1 MKSFSDQEL
10 AETIISDK
18 YEETAAK
25 DILDMLNKERSKS
38 QEMQDFKKIAELTHV
53 YAEVTDTENKLTS
66 SSDEEI
72 SKILKLTQIRT
83 TGSRPKFKRKFKA
96 LLTTGIAAAF
106 LIGANCI
113 SVYAFN
119 MNIFSAI
126 IHMTKGGFSVEF
138 KEPEKVELPTSEND
152 PYGIIA
158 ECAKYDIYPET
169 PHYLPEGFYL
179 EHTEHNTGSAYNL
192 VMFVFNNADKESI
205 AITYTLYHNQIG
217 QIGIPSDE
225 YNISETTVNGTPAIV
240 SKEDNQFTI
249 AYIKDKTKYMIFT
262 QDLDY
267 EECDKIVDSIK

>member
-25 DILDMLNKERSKS
+25 DILDMLNKERSKP
-38 QEMQDFKKIAELTHV
+38 QDMQDFNKIADLTHA
-53 YAEVTDTENKLTS
+53 YAEVTNTERELTS
-66 SSDEEI
+66 SHKEDI
-72 SKILKLTQIRT
+72 DRILKMTHSGT
-83 TGSRPKFKRKFKA
+83 VKSRPKIKRKFKA
-96 LLTTGIAAAF
+96 LLTASIAAAF

-179 EHTEHNTGSAYNL
+179 KHTEHNTGSAYNL
-192 VMFVFNNADKESI
+192 VMFVFNNAEKESI
-205 AITYTLYHNQIG
+205 AITYTLYHNQVG
-217 QIGIPSDE
+217 QIGIPSDK
-225 YNISETTVNGTPAIV
+225 YNISETTVNGTPAII

-249 AYIKDKTKYMIFT
+249 AYQKNKTTHFLFT
-262 QDLDY
+262 QDVDY
-267 EECDKIVDSIK
+267 AECDKIVASIK